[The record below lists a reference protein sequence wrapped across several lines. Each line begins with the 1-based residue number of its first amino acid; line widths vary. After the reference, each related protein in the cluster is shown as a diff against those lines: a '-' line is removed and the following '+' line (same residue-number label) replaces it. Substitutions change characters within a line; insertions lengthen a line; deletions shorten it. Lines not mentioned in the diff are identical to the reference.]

1 MMGKSKYIKVS
12 KFLLLFINFVAVI
25 FYSLVYKFSTE
36 YITIQGNSR
45 SLLEELTTLN
55 TNPTVIL
62 YLSLFLFFVLVLL
75 IFYRDYIKPQNDI
88 QILDIWI
95 ICELIVSFGLLFSL
109 QFSYNGFLLL
119 VFSNVFYHS
128 NDMYDLLDKKYWLF
142 FLVLSFGLLLITDNS
157 VLSTFVRLPDIN
169 VYISYLP
176 YYLRISLIFVKN
188 FINSLNITVFITS
201 LISYIIYS
209 ITEKH
214 KLEEEFRMVSRVNG
228 ELNDYIAITEK
239 IAVDRERK
247 RISREIHDTLGH
259 ALTGISAGIDAVK
272 VLIEIDSNKAK
283 SQLNIVSDVVREGI
297 VDVRRSLNKLRPDAL
312 EGRTLEDALNKI
324 IREFEG
330 VSNIKIKLNYNWTT
344 ADLSVAVEDIIFRI
358 IQESIT
364 NSLRHG
370 HASEVI
376 IDMVEDADYMMFIKD
391 NGIGAEEIVYGYGL
405 MQMQER
411 LAIIGGEITF
421 NTKNGFETVI
431 RIPKKIR
438 GSNDKSYDS

>member
-1 MMGKSKYIKVS
+1 MGKSKYIKVS

-239 IAVDRERK
+239 VAVDRERK

>member
-1 MMGKSKYIKVS
+1 MGKSKYIKVS

-239 IAVDRERK
+239 VAEDRERK

>member
-239 IAVDRERK
+239 VAVDRERK

-376 IDMVEDADYMMFIKD
+376 IDMVEGADYMMFIKD

>member
-1 MMGKSKYIKVS
+1 MGKSKYIKVS

-95 ICELIVSFGLLFSL
+95 ICELIVSFGLL
-109 QFSYNGFLLL
+109 
-119 VFSNVFYHS
+119 
-128 NDMYDLLDKKYWLF
+128 
-142 FLVLSFGLLLITDNS
+142 LITDNS

-239 IAVDRERK
+239 VAVDRERK

-431 RIPKKIR
+431 RIPKK
-438 GSNDKSYDS
+438 

>member
-1 MMGKSKYIKVS
+1 MGKSKYIKVS

-36 YITIQGNSR
+36 YITIQGNSK

-75 IFYRDYIKPQNDI
+75 IFYRDYIKPQKDI

-239 IAVDRERK
+239 VAVDRERK

-431 RIPKKIR
+431 RIPKKNKGIQ
-438 GSNDKSYDS
+438 

>member
-36 YITIQGNSR
+36 YITIQGNSK

-75 IFYRDYIKPQNDI
+75 IFYRDYIKPQKDI

-239 IAVDRERK
+239 VAVDRERK

-431 RIPKKIR
+431 RIPKINKGIQ
-438 GSNDKSYDS
+438 

>member
-239 IAVDRERK
+239 VAEDRERK

>member
-1 MMGKSKYIKVS
+1 MGKSKYIKVS

-239 IAVDRERK
+239 VAVDRERK

-358 IQESIT
+358 IQESVT